1 MAEQSNL
8 DEITTF
14 LNDKFSGETEYLQAT
29 HEVLQDIVP
38 IYNANAH
45 YKRLILL
52 DASALRSELLTL
64 LSRG

>member
-14 LNDKFSGETEYLQAT
+14 LNDKFSGETESFKPLTKYFKILFLYT
-29 HEVLQDIVP
+29 MP
-38 IYNANAH
+38 MRTT
-45 YKRLILL
+45 KRLILL